1 MSRRGFGSARTSLW
15 VGWRLFGGTCAGTKN
30 NAARADAGGVDDWR
44 CARPKKGESP
54 KFSLGSRLWSYRLL
68 LEVID
73 LLAVVVLEEV
83 EHAVQEVLDLYDRP
97 ITQTG
102 LSAPIGQ

>member
-1 MSRRGFGSARTSLW
+1 MSRSDFGSSRTTLW

-30 NAARADAGGVDDWR
+30 SAARADAGGVDDWR
-44 CARPKKGESP
+44 CARPQKDESP
-54 KFSLGSRLWSYRLL
+54 KFSVGSQLWSYRLL

-83 EHAVQEVLDLYDRP
+83 EHVVQEVLDLFDRP
-97 ITQTG
+97 IAQSG